1 MIYRQEVFATLPT
14 LTTAFLTAQPFPHI
28 VIDNLFDDATL
39 SHVADAFYPADD
51 PRWHRFA
58 DPRRETKLA
67 STSEMSLPPAVQQF
81 IRELNAE
88 QFLTQLSALTN
99 IPGLIP
105 DPYLL
110 GAGMH
115 MIVRGGKLAIHADFN
130 KHPTMN
136 VDRRLNL
143 LVYLNQDWH
152 ESYGGHLEL
161 WDRSMQTCVTRVLP
175 LFNRT
180 VVFLTDDFSFH
191 GHPDPLTCPEQRVRK
206 SIAMYYY
213 TNGRPAHELRAPGEH
228 NTLFQDRPQD
238 RREQSHPQPTASA
251 APMLIERSVPS
262 PPLRHPTGSWVTA
275 VKRWFAAPW
284 PSFRRKPESRS

>member
-1 MIYRQEVFATLPT
+1 MIYRQEVFATLST
-14 LTTAFLTAQPFPHI
+14 LTEEFQQARPFPHI
-28 VIDNLFDDATL
+28 VIDNLFDEATL
-39 SHVADAFYPADD
+39 HSVADAFYPVDD
-51 PRWHRFA
+51 SRWHRFA

-67 STSEMSLPPAVQQF
+67 STSEIHLPVVVQQF

-88 QFLTQLSALTN
+88 RFLTQISALTD

-115 MIVRGGKLAIHADFN
+115 MIVPGGKLAIHADFN
-130 KHPTMN
+130 RHPTMN

-143 LVYLNQDWH
+143 LVYLNEDWE

-161 WDRSMQTCVTRVLP
+161 WDRAMRTCERRMLP
-175 LFNRT
+175 VFNRT
-180 VVFLTDDFSFH
+180 VLFLTDDFSFH
-191 GHPDPLTCPEQRVRK
+191 GHPEPLTCPAHRVRK

-238 RREQSHPQPTASA
+238 HQDPLDVPLPASTTPQMEPPVS
-251 APMLIERSVPS
+251 S
-262 PPLRHPTGSWVTA
+262 PPRHQWSWATTI
-275 VKRWFAAPW
+275 RQWFAK
-284 PSFRRKPESRS
+284 R

>member
-14 LTTAFLTAQPFPHI
+14 LTPAFQTAQPFSHI
-28 VIDNLFDDATL
+28 VIDDLFDDATL
-39 SHVADAFYPADD
+39 HSVAEAFFPAED
-51 PRWHRFA
+51 PRWHHFA

-67 STSEMSLPPAVQQF
+67 STSEIHLPFVVQQF

-88 QFLTQLSALTN
+88 QFLTQLSALTA

-115 MIVRGGKLAIHADFN
+115 MIMPGGKLAIHADFN
-130 KHPTMN
+130 KHPIMN

-143 LVYLNQDWH
+143 LVYLNEDWH

-161 WDRSMQTCVTRVLP
+161 WDRSMQACAQRILP
-175 LFNRT
+175 VFNRT
-180 VVFLTDDFSFH
+180 VLFLTDDFSFH
-191 GHPDPLTCPEQRVRK
+191 GHPEPLTCPTHRVRK

-213 TNGRPAHELRAPGEH
+213 TNGRPAHEIRAPGEH

-238 RREQSHPQPTASA
+238 HQEQSQSPVSA
-251 APMLIERSVPS
+251 PS
-262 PPLRHPTGSWVTA
+262 PPPLMELPVSSPPPRYPQGSWT
-275 VKRWFAAPW
+275 KTIRQWFAK
-284 PSFRRKPESRS
+284 RL

>member
-14 LTTAFLTAQPFPHI
+14 LTEKFQQAHPFLHI
-28 VIDNLFDDATL
+28 VIDNLFDNTTL
-39 SHVADAFYPADD
+39 QQVADAFYPAKD

-67 STSEMSLPPAVQQF
+67 STNEMQLPFVVQQF

-88 QFLTQLSALTN
+88 QFLTQISALTG

-115 MIVRGGKLAIHADFN
+115 MIMPGGKLAIHADFN
-130 KHPTMN
+130 KHPIMN

-143 LVYLNQDWH
+143 LVYLNKDWH

-161 WDRSMQTCVTRVLP
+161 WDRSMQTCAQRILP
-175 LFNRT
+175 VFNRT
-180 VVFLTDDFSFH
+180 VLFLTDDFSFH
-191 GHPDPLTCPEQRVRK
+191 GHPEPLPCPAHRVRK

-228 NTLFQDRPQD
+228 NTLFQDRPQE
-238 RREQSHPQPTASA
+238 RQEQSNFQPATSAS
-251 APMLIERSVPS
+251 PLLTE
-262 PPLRHPTGSWVTA
+262 PPGSSLPLQRPTESWVTA
-275 VKRWFAAPW
+275 LKQWFTKR
-284 PSFRRKPESRS
+284 

>member
-14 LTTAFLTAQPFPHI
+14 LTEKFRQAQPFPHI
-28 VIDNLFDDATL
+28 VIENLFDDTTL
-39 SHVADAFYPADD
+39 QQVADAFYPTED

-67 STSEMSLPPAVQQF
+67 STSERHLPLVIQQF

-88 QFLTQLSALTN
+88 QFLTQISALTN

-105 DPYLL
+105 DPYLF

-115 MIVRGGKLAIHADFN
+115 MIVPGGKLAIHADFN
-130 KHPTMN
+130 KHPIMN

-161 WDRSMQTCVTRVLP
+161 WDRSMQSCEQRILP
-175 LFNRT
+175 VFNRT
-180 VVFLTDDFSFH
+180 VLFLTDDFSFH
-191 GHPDPLTCPEQRVRK
+191 GHPEPLTCPEHRVRK
-206 SIAMYYY
+206 SIGMYYY
-213 TNGRPAHELRAPGEH
+213 TNGRPAHELRASGKH

-238 RREQSHPQPTASA
+238 RQEHSHAPLTAPT
-251 APMLIERSVPS
+251 
-262 PPLRHPTGSWVTA
+262 PPLMEPPVSPLPPRQPYGSWA
-275 VKRWFAAPW
+275 KAIKQWFAK
-284 PSFRRKPESRS
+284 RQ

>member
-1 MIYRQEVFATLPT
+1 MIYRQEVFAALST
-14 LTTAFLTAQPFPHI
+14 LTEEFQRARPFPHI
-28 VIDNLFDDATL
+28 VIDNLFDEATL
-39 SHVADAFYPADD
+39 RRVADAFYPAED

-67 STSEMSLPPAVQQF
+67 STSEMHLPLVVQQF

-88 QFLTQLSALTN
+88 QFLTQLGALTN

-115 MIVRGGKLAIHADFN
+115 MILPGGKLAIHADFN
-130 KHPTMN
+130 RHPTMN

-143 LVYLNQDWH
+143 LVYLNEDWE

-161 WDRSMQTCVTRVLP
+161 WDRAMRTCERRMLP
-175 LFNRT
+175 VFNRT
-180 VVFLTDDFSFH
+180 VLFLTDDFSFH
-191 GHPDPLTCPEQRVRK
+191 GHPEPLTCPAHRVRK

-213 TNGRPAHELRAPGEH
+213 TNGRPAHEIRAPGEH

-238 RREQSHPQPTASA
+238 REEQPLPFLSPPPQPQ
-251 APMLIERSVPS
+251 MESVAVAS
-262 PPLRHPTGSWVTA
+262 PPLKPQESWTTIIR
-275 VKRWFAAPW
+275 RWFAK
-284 PSFRRKPESRS
+284 R